1 MEQKMMLN
9 TFFGISPLNSL
20 QMKSI
25 LTREDDFYFTDWK
38 KVRNNSTTFLSFNW
52 KNNIFFW
59 QFFVDIDKQQETVI
73 PNRDATVQLGAVSQS
88 QGWSQW

>member
-20 QMKSI
+20 QMKTYWHVKMIFI
-25 LTREDDFYFTDWK
+25 LLTGKRWQ
-38 KVRNNSTTFLSFNW
+38 NNSTTFLSFNW

-73 PNRDATVQLGAVSQS
+73 PNRDATVQLGAVS
-88 QGWSQW
+88 